1 MKDQKPEV
9 TEQPKESDCK
19 CEDCKEDCKCEECEC
34 TECEE
39 CGKENEVLTAQ
50 LEQEKNARMTV
61 LADFINY
68 RKRADKEKEELRV
81 TANKEMLQHIIEV
94 IADFDRALGTV
105 AEADQ
110 KSSFYEGVVV
120 IQKKLNRILEHYGL
134 KELDLKEGADF
145 NPAHMEAI
153 ATAPAT
159 GKIKSGKVLQVFQKG
174 YVFTS
179 TGQIYRTAKVVI
191 AK

>member
-105 AEADQ
+105 AD
-110 KSSFYEGVVV
+110 
-120 IQKKLNRILEHYGL
+120 
-134 KELDLKEGADF
+134 
-145 NPAHMEAI
+145 
-153 ATAPAT
+153 T
-159 GKIKSGKVLQVFQKG
+159 
-174 YVFTS
+174 
-179 TGQIYRTAKVVI
+179 RTLWFKRAGS
-191 AK
+191 